1 MKPKTMSTS
10 PRRIYNGARYA
21 ILGLVLITVL
31 NIFLVLLG
39 SDSYYVSSVF
49 ASYFVSVVFEGAL
62 GVIFA
67 ALLVAPFVVAFFLSK
82 NKPVWLIVALVLTAL
97 DLLFVIY
104 IGIALDIFVY
114 RILDIL
120 AHIFVIVLL
129 VLGIING
136 KKLKEQEE
144 AAETAAAYPDET
156 AQRSA
161 ENGDEGPFTDVVCS
175 VAVSEDG
182 TKHSLETP
190 GIARFYE
197 NELVLGTNSMGM
209 TLAFGSAFA
218 STKERMR
225 FAYTDIARAYFAKK
239 NERTVRFDLA
249 DGRYAYLIL
258 TNAARDQLAELLS
271 AHGVTIEPFAD

>member
-1 MKPKTMSTS
+1 MKNKTMTS
-10 PRRIYNGARYA
+10 SPQRIYDGARYA
-21 ILGLVLITVL
+21 ILGLALITVL
-31 NIFLVLLG
+31 NVFLVLLG

-62 GVIFA
+62 GIILA
-67 ALLVAPFVVAFFLSK
+67 AVLAAPFVVAFFLSK
-82 NKPVWLIVALVLTAL
+82 KNRVWMIVALVLTAL
-97 DLLFVIY
+97 DLLFVFY
-104 IGIALDIFVY
+104 IGIALDILVS

-129 VLGIING
+129 VLGVVNG
-136 KKLKEQEE
+136 RKLKQQEE
-144 AAETAAAYPDET
+144 AAEEAAAYPGET
-156 AQRSA
+156 PERSQ
-161 ENGDEGPFTDVVCS
+161 ENGDEGPFTDVICS

-182 TKHSLETP
+182 TKHSLEMT
-190 GIARFYE
+190 GVARFYE
-197 NELVLGTNSMGM
+197 NELVLGTNSVGM
-209 TLAFGSAFA
+209 TIAFGSAFA

-258 TNAARDQLAELLS
+258 TNAARDQLAELLLM
-271 AHGVTIEPFAD
+271 HGVTIEPFAE

>member
-1 MKPKTMSTS
+1 MKNKTMASS
-10 PRRIYNGARYA
+10 PQRIYDGARYA

-31 NIFLVLLG
+31 NVFLSFVE

-62 GVIFA
+62 RIIVPLAI
-67 ALLVAPFVVAFFLSK
+67 LAPFVVAFFLSK
-82 NKPVWLIVALVLTAL
+82 KSHVWMIVALVLTVL

-104 IGIALDIFVY
+104 IGVALDILVY
-114 RILDIL
+114 HILDIL

-129 VLGIING
+129 VLGVING
-136 KKLKEQEE
+136 IKLKKEAEAAEE
-144 AAETAAAYPDET
+144 AAAHPGETQERT
-156 AQRSA
+156 S
-161 ENGDEGPFTDVVCS
+161 ENGDEGPFTDVVCTVS
-175 VAVSEDG
+175 VSEDG

-197 NELVLGTNSMGM
+197 NELALGTNNMGM
-209 TLAFGSAFA
+209 SIAFGSAFA

-225 FAYTDIARAYFAKK
+225 FAYTDIARACFAKK
-239 NERTVRFDLA
+239 NERTVRIDLS
-249 DGRYAYLIL
+249 DGRYAFLVL

-271 AHGVTIEPFAD
+271 AHGVTIEPFAE

>member
-1 MKPKTMSTS
+1 MKNKTMTS
-10 PRRIYNGARYA
+10 SPQRIYDAARYA

-31 NIFLVLLG
+31 NVFLVLLG

-62 GVIFA
+62 GVILA
-67 ALLVAPFVVAFFLSK
+67 AVLVAPFVIAFFLSK
-82 NKPVWLIVALVLTAL
+82 KNRVWMIVALVLTAL
-97 DLLFVIY
+97 DLLFVFY
-104 IGIALDIFVY
+104 IGIALDILVS

-129 VLGIING
+129 VLGVVNG
-136 KKLKEQEE
+136 RKLKQQEE
-144 AAETAAAYPDET
+144 AAEEAAYPGET
-156 AQRSA
+156 PERSQ
-161 ENGDEGPFTDVVCS
+161 ENGDEGPFTDVICS

-182 TKHSLETP
+182 TKHSLEMT
-190 GIARFYE
+190 GVARFYE
-197 NELVLGTNSMGM
+197 NELVLGTNSVGM
-209 TLAFGSAFA
+209 TIAFGSAFA

-258 TNAARDQLAELLS
+258 TNAARDQLAELLLM
-271 AHGVTIEPFAD
+271 HGVTIEPFTE